1 MNEDLNKIHEQVSAL
16 ADGQL
21 RGLEFAQTV
30 EMITTRSDLRSSW
43 HTYHVIGDV
52 LRSSELVQSSS
63 DAGFLARFQ
72 SRMVVEN
79 GQSEAK
85 VLMQSSAELQANVDS
100 VSSGEHR
107 FAPAAELPSI
117 AESANESGFRWKL
130 VAGFA
135 SVAAVAAIGWS
146 AATGLY
152 DQSGRSDG
160 AQLASTSQT
169 LPVTS
174 AVIAS
179 LPATTTQTVNIAGS
193 GPLVMIRDPHL
204 DALLAAHKQFGGTS
218 ALQMPTGFLRNATFE
233 GAAR

>member
-1 MNEDLNKIHEQVSAL
+1 MNEDLNKMCEQVSAL

-43 HTYHVIGDV
+43 HAYHLIGDV
-52 LRSSELVQSSS
+52 LRSSELVQSSG
-63 DAGFLARFQ
+63 DAGFLAQFQ
-72 SRMVVEN
+72 ARLALEN
-79 GQSEAK
+79 GQSAAK
-85 VLMQSSAELQANVDS
+85 AFMPSGAEQHADVDS
-100 VSSGEHR
+100 AAVGERR
-107 FAPAAELPSI
+107 FARVSETPLI

-135 SVAAVAAIGWS
+135 SVIAVAAIGWTT
-146 AATGLY
+146 ATSLY
-152 DQSGRSDG
+152 DQSGKSEG
-160 AQLASTSQT
+160 GQMAGTTQA
-169 LPVTS
+169 LPARS
-174 AVIAS
+174 AVVAS
-179 LPATTTQTVNIAGS
+179 LPLTTTQTVNIANS

-233 GAAR
+233 GSAR